1 MISHEVCFGK
11 EGFFLADL
19 KFDGF
24 GKLMTNISLPER
36 FFIIIKKQS

>member
-24 GKLMTNISLPER
+24 DKIGK
-36 FFIIIKKQS
+36 FDD